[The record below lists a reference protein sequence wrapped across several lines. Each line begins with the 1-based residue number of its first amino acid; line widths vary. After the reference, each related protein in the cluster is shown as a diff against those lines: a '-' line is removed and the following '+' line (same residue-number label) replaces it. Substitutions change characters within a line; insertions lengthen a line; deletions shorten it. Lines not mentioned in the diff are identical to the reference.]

1 MTKEQIFT
9 EIQNIVSANPV
20 LVIGSGASVPYNI
33 PGMNTLAAEL
43 KDFLGANPYKNPDS
57 KKAVHEFIEN
67 LNHGMGLEKALLNT
81 KATDEVENDIVCKV
95 WNLIEYADRDVY
107 IKILQ
112 VLILQRFV
120 YEHKLPLSAQHLSD
134 IFSRLHKHF
143 YCRQ

>member
-1 MTKEQIFT
+1 MKKEHIFT

-33 PGMNTLAAEL
+33 PGMNTLSAEL

-81 KATDEVENDIVCKV
+81 KATDEVENDIVCNDEDLTYLTFVSHKNGDGV
-95 WNLIEYADRDVY
+95 HILCRSYSRKEQLWLSPLFCCLQGKKLLI
-107 IKILQ
+107 I
-112 VLILQRFV
+112 
-120 YEHKLPLSAQHLSD
+120 
-134 IFSRLHKHF
+134 
-143 YCRQ
+143 

>member
-9 EIQNIVSANPV
+9 EIQNIVSANPI

-33 PGMNTLAAEL
+33 PGMNTLSAEL

-95 WNLIEYADRDVY
+95 WNLIERKFN
-107 IKILQ
+107 IELQ
-112 VLILQRFV
+112 
-120 YEHKLPLSAQHLSD
+120 
-134 IFSRLHKHF
+134 FSGR
-143 YCRQ
+143 

>member
-67 LNHGMGLEKALLNT
+67 LNHGMELEKAPT
-81 KATDEVENDIVCKV
+81 TRPYTCTRPFQG
-95 WNLIEYADRDVY
+95 DRKSV
-107 IKILQ
+107 
-112 VLILQRFV
+112 V
-120 YEHKLPLSAQHLSD
+120 
-134 IFSRLHKHF
+134 
-143 YCRQ
+143 

>member
-107 IKILQ
+107 IKMLTQ
-112 VLILQRFV
+112 V
-120 YEHKLPLSAQHLSD
+120 
-134 IFSRLHKHF
+134 
-143 YCRQ
+143 

>member
-57 KKAVHEFIEN
+57 KKAVHEIPKLIVV
-67 LNHGMGLEKALLNT
+67 LNH
-81 KATDEVENDIVCKV
+81 IVCDMT
-95 WNLIEYADRDVY
+95 I
-107 IKILQ
+107 
-112 VLILQRFV
+112 
-120 YEHKLPLSAQHLSD
+120 
-134 IFSRLHKHF
+134 
-143 YCRQ
+143 

>member
-1 MTKEQIFT
+1 M
-9 EIQNIVSANPV
+9 
-20 LVIGSGASVPYNI
+20 PYNI

-95 WNLIEYADRDVY
+95 WNLIDRKFN
-107 IKILQ
+107 IELQ
-112 VLILQRFV
+112 FSCSNEL
-120 YEHKLPLSAQHLSD
+120 YEQEMIDDEPYSPSSNNTSS
-134 IFSRLHKHF
+134 IWGN
-143 YCRQ
+143 